1 MLCGVRH
8 GVISGADMF
17 ESGAPTVQPGACKV
31 QFTAKE
37 GKVTDCSL
45 YSHRNWFLLTF
56 YKYGMSIFEVV
67 FKWFA
72 VLHSRF
78 HFRVES
84 LVDLF
89 CFRREFETLKE
100 NQNV

>member
-17 ESGAPTVQPGACKV
+17 ESGAPTVQPGACKA

-56 YKYGMSIFEVV
+56 YKYGMSIS
-67 FKWFA
+67 K
-72 VLHSRF
+72 LCLSG
-78 HFRVES
+78 S
-84 LVDLF
+84 LF
-89 CFRREFETLKE
+89 CIPVFTFVSK
-100 NQNV
+100 VW